1 MTTASDIDVT
11 TPDGVG
17 DAYLAKPDGAG
28 PYPGVLFI
36 MDALGLRE
44 QIRQMTERIAD
55 QGFVVLAPNFFYRAG
70 RSPVV
75 SIEGLD
81 DPDRRAEILGRI
93 MPLVQE
99 LTSARM
105 ATDGGAYLDQ
115 LQAVSDGK
123 PVAITGYCMGGRL
136 GWNIAASHPD
146 RVAALGAFHTGSLVT
161 DGPESTHLR
170 AGEVKAEMYFGF
182 ADNDQSMTPEQIA
195 TVEGALNDA
204 GVTYRSEVY
213 EDASHGYTMSDTPPY
228 NEAAA
233 ERHFS
238 ELFSLLERT
247 IAA

>member
-1 MTTASDIDVT
+1 MTTASDTDVT
-11 TPDGVG
+11 TPDGVA

-28 PYPGVLFI
+28 PHPGVLLM

-55 QGFVVLAPNFFYRAG
+55 HGFVVLAPNLFYRAG

-81 DPDRRAEILGRI
+81 DPDRRGEIMGRI
-93 MPLVQE
+93 MPLVHE
-99 LTSARM
+99 LT
-105 ATDGGAYLDQ
+105 TDRIVSDAGAYLDL
-115 LQAVSDGK
+115 LQAESDGK
-123 PVAITGYCMGGRL
+123 PVALTGYCMGGRL
-136 GWNIAASHPD
+136 AWNIAASYPD
-146 RVAALGAFHTGSLVT
+146 RVAAVGAFHTGGLVT
-161 DGPESTHLR
+161 DTPESPHLR
-170 AGEVKAEMYFGF
+170 ARELRAEMYFGF

-195 TVEGALNDA
+195 IVETALDEAGA
-204 GVTYRSEVY
+204 TYRSDVY
-213 EDASHGYTMSDTPPY
+213 KDAAHGYTMADTPPY

-247 IAA
+247 IAR